1 MLTIALAKGRTA
13 DDVMPLWTHA
23 GLPTPEGMDESR
35 SLVFHTPTLDLMDAD
50 TDYTVSTS
58 AGGMRF
64 LLAKPAD
71 VPTYVSFGV
80 ADVGIVGEDVVLES
94 GREVYEL
101 LDLKK
106 AECRLCV
113 AGRPEYR
120 DKPAHRVATK
130 YPRLADQYFR
140 SRGEAVEIIPLG
152 GSIELAAVIG
162 LADRIFDL
170 VQTGGTLVANGLVVF
185 DEVMDVSAR
194 LVANRSSYRTKRRL
208 IDEVSARLSQ
218 SALQR

>member
-13 DDVMPLWTHA
+13 DDVLPLWRNA
-23 GLPTPEGMDESR
+23 GLPKPDGMDESR
-35 SLVFHTPTLDLMDAD
+35 SLVFHGGAASNQAD
-50 TDYTVSTS
+50 GGAAFNVVDDS
-58 AGGMRF
+58 ALRF

-80 ADVGIVGEDVVLES
+80 ADIGIVGEDVVLES

-113 AGRPEYR
+113 AGRPEY
-120 DKPAHRVATK
+120 KNQPARRVATK

-170 VQTGGTLVANGLVVF
+170 VQTGSTLVANGLVVF
-185 DEVMDVSAR
+185 DEVIQVSAR
-194 LVANRSSYRTKRRL
+194 LVANRSSYRTKRHL
-208 IDEVSARLSQ
+208 IDEISARLAESI
-218 SALQR
+218 R